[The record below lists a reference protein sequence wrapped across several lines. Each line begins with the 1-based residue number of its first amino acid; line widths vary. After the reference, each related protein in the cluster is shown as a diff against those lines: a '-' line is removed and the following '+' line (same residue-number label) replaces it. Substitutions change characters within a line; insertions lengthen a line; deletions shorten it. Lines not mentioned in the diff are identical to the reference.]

1 MPSPTIDDLKSWANR
16 AVITVVA
23 VIAVAAAAITWL
35 LRDRP
40 DLEAI
45 DWQPIAVAEPRPDSV
60 TVTWFGV
67 STLLFDDGETQL
79 LIDGFFSRPSLAD
92 IVFNM
97 PVESDAAHINYVI
110 DEYRLRRIAA
120 IIPIHSHFDHAMDI
134 GALAN
139 RSSASILGSE
149 TTANIARGAGV
160 PEDQII
166 IAETG
171 VNYDFGDFTVR
182 MIDSVHAPI
191 GWGGAVPFAGT
202 VDAPLELPAPVS
214 AWREGG
220 SYAIVVSHGQG
231 TTLVNGSA
239 GFLPGKLDS
248 VRADVVM
255 LGVWGLSNLGRDYVE
270 QYWHSLVTA
279 TGARRV
285 FPIHFGDYSRPF
297 GEIKASPRIL
307 DDFGDTAILLNE
319 IREVWDTNTRL
330 QMPEFGKPIVLY
342 PPPTPE
348 A

>member
-1 MPSPTIDDLKSWANR
+1 MPLPTVDDLKSWATR
-16 AVITVVA
+16 AVITIVA
-23 VIAVAAAAITWL
+23 VIAIGAAAITWL
-35 LRDRP
+35 LQDRP
-40 DLEAI
+40 EFDVIE
-45 DWQPIAVAEPRPDSV
+45 WQPLTVNDPRPDAV

-67 STLLFDDGETQL
+67 TTLLFDDGDTQL

-92 IVFNM
+92 IIFGV
-97 PVESDAAHINYVI
+97 PVQSDAAHINYVI
-110 DEYRLRRIAA
+110 DQFQLRRIAA

-134 GALAN
+134 GAIAN

-166 IAETG
+166 VAETG
-171 VNYDFGDFTVR
+171 VDYSFGEFTVR

-191 GWGGAVPFAGT
+191 GWGGAVPYAGT
-202 VDAPLELPAPVS
+202 VDEPLELPAPVS

-220 SYAIVVSHGQG
+220 SYSIVVTHSQG
-231 TTLVNGSA
+231 TTLINGSA

-255 LGVWGLSNLGRDYVE
+255 LGVWGLSNLGRDYAE

-279 TGARRV
+279 TGAERV
-285 FPIHFGDYSRPF
+285 LPIHFDDYSQPF
-297 GEIKASPRIL
+297 GEIESSPRIF
-307 DDFGDTAILLNE
+307 DDFSDTAVLLDE
-319 IREVWDTNTRL
+319 IRGVWDTNTRL

-342 PPPTPE
+342 PPATPE